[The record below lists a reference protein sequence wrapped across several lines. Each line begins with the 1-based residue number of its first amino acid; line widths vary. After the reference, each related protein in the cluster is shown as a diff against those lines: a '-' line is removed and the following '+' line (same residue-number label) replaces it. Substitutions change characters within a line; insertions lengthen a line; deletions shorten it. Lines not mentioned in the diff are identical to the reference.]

1 VCDTKGFARN
11 SFRKYW
17 CNFLGQQRVI
27 IGESGETESERGRE
41 SKMRKEIDIKQGKR
55 RERGRDTV
63 EKKRER
69 GKREKRA

>member
-1 VCDTKGFARN
+1 
-11 SFRKYW
+11 
-17 CNFLGQQRVI
+17 
-27 IGESGETESERGRE
+27 
-41 SKMRKEIDIKQGKR
+41 MRKEIDIKQGKR